1 VQAARQH
8 DEMHEAV
15 RSCIVTVDNLS
26 AAIVKYTNWLKTDG
40 CEIANGTG
48 TRNLS
53 PQQQHVAGSP
63 VYQVAKRLPSSPP
76 TVAPNGGQTKFEIQN
91 ERRRTHICN
100 GFASLRDLPLGGIVT
115 VLPDTHH
122 WGKVDTAHYVQLRD
136 YGGRRWS
143 VEFTFPDMYPDVKPS
158 IRIHPARGN
167 DGVPFYPGV
176 DPNTRCL
183 SADASCFFIRP
194 YNLREILVELLN
206 LSAQPLQLAAP
217 SFGTHEPSIL
227 TRFAERQYED
237 VRRKCPNGVSVALPD
252 DHKAWGAQH
261 CIRLLDY
268 HGIRWRVRF
277 ERYTDAVEE
286 PVVKLYYDGDDAKTI
301 WAAHTPI
308 HPLVHK
314 YSHVVEFRGRLSSP
328 YTMRKVLLTI
338 LNLSFPLL
346 TPAEEDLAAADSYLD
361 EVLKQE

>member
-1 VQAARQH
+1 MGDETLDSVLDEWIAALKQLAIDVQRTA
-8 DEMHEAV
+8 
-15 RSCIVTVDNLS
+15 
-26 AAIVKYTNWLKTDG
+26 AAIRAIRAPLESVGD
-40 CEIANGTG
+40 A
-48 TRNLS
+48 
-53 PQQQHVAGSP
+53 VAVNHTVGGSP
-63 VYQVAKRLPSSPP
+63 VYQVTMRLPSSPS
-76 TVAPNGGQTKFEIQN
+76 TVAPNSAQKEQSY
-91 ERRRTHICN
+91 RRHTHICD
-100 GFASLRDLPLGGIVT
+100 GFASLRDLPLGGIIT
-115 VLPDTHH
+115 VLPDTHR
-122 WGKVDTAHYVQLRD
+122 WGKVDTAHYVQLHD

-176 DPNTRCL
+176 DPNTCCL

-217 SFGTHEPSIL
+217 SFGTHEPSTL

-237 VRRKCPNGVSVALPD
+237 VRRNCPNGVSVALPD
-252 DHKAWGAQH
+252 DRKAWGAQH

-314 YSHVVEFRGRLSSP
+314 YSNVVEFRGRLSGP
-328 YTMRKVLLTI
+328 YLMRKVLLTI